1 MSDINDFE
9 QSMQQQEKVVD
20 ILFST
25 ITYIVMLLC
34 YFSLVSAMTANIYEQ
49 TKEIT
54 VYRALGITKALMINI
69 YKYEA
74 FVLVFTNSLMG
85 LIVGTLIGFIM
96 TMQRGLFTDLPLT
109 FLFPLQNFIVIFI
122 VSILGYILFIILSYY
137 YYIIIFI
144 YLFVQ
149 SLILAQDNQ
158 LIVL

>member
-1 MSDINDFE
+1 M
-9 QSMQQQEKVVD
+9 VD

-96 TMQRGLFTDLPLT
+96 TM
-109 FLFPLQNFIVIFI
+109 
-122 VSILGYILFIILSYY
+122 
-137 YYIIIFI
+137 
-144 YLFVQ
+144 
-149 SLILAQDNQ
+149 
-158 LIVL
+158 